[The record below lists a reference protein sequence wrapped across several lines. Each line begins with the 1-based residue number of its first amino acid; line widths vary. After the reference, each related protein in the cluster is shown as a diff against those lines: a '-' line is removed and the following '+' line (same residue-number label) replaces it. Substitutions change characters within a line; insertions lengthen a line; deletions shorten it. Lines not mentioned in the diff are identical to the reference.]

1 MSDLA
6 LFRLILLITLASV
19 FPISAALY
27 LAFQR
32 EHELRELRKD
42 FKLLGLDSSA
52 SLVEHYSQRHSWLE
66 FALHSLLPAV
76 LTGLGV
82 VLLVA
87 AIGQETIGDFN
98 LGVVDAL
105 GYGFIGAYI
114 FCIQL
119 IYRRYTTFD
128 LQPSVYMNCTLTL
141 IAGLAFNFTAFT
153 AVSSVIGEQG
163 LDGLFAIV
171 AFSLGYF
178 PLLAIRW
185 FDRLTNAALGNK
197 GPRID
202 SLPLSVIDGI
212 SQFHETRL
220 RDEGVDNVQNLA
232 SVKIDQL
239 LASTRFNA
247 QQVVEWIDQAILHSY
262 IEPGN
267 IESFRRCGVRK
278 VSDFLDLWAPYYVAP
293 VEDGDGLVGRIGQR
307 RMPKM
312 DERLAEARRNRA
324 LQLQSTPE
332 YLDALYMAARTGP
345 NIAYIETYW
354 KNLKE
359 SAQERAAMAVDEAR
373 KEVQSIV
380 TKTQLQLFREIGKCD
395 LYDDAR
401 ETLGAIATTVTEDPA
416 DVAAAGDRF
425 DERPEAMAGAAWWLW
440 WLSRDDDEVDYTEAA
455 GRLYERALDERPDDA
470 DLLYELSAFFAATG
484 AYDEARDAG
493 MEAAP
498 LFREAGQTRR
508 ALLAQTMAAMVC
520 MKAGEQEDG
529 RGLIAD
535 VTETL
540 EQAEEELAP
549 GNGVLVR
556 TVTNVGTTL
565 FGAED
570 EMPEE
575 LVTLQSRM
583 KSLLAAGSGGEQ
595 AAGGA

>member
-1 MSDLA
+1 MNNLD
-6 LFRLILLITLASV
+6 LFRLILMITLASI

-52 SLVEHYSQRHSWLE
+52 SLVEHYGQRYSWLE

-76 LTGLGV
+76 LTGIGV

-87 AIGQETIGDFN
+87 AVLGETPVSFN
-98 LGVVDAL
+98 PGVVDAL
-105 GYGFIGAYI
+105 GYGFVGAYI

-141 IAGLAFNFTAFT
+141 IAGLAFNFTAFS
-153 AVSSVIGEQG
+153 AISSLIGEQG
-163 LDGLFAIV
+163 LDGLFAVV

-185 FDRLTNAALGNK
+185 FDRLTNAALGNT

-202 SLPLSVIDGI
+202 SLPLSVIDGV

-262 IEPGN
+262 IDPGN

-278 VSDFLDLWAPYYVAP
+278 VSDFLELWAPYHFTPVGDVTPSGNETLSERAAP
-293 VEDGDGLVGRIGQR
+293 FAGRDGQR
-307 RMPKM
+307 PAQKM
-312 DERLAEARRNRA
+312 SEPFAEARRNRA

-354 KNLKE
+354 KNLKT

-380 TKTQLQLFREIGKCD
+380 TTTQLHLFREIGKAAVHD
-395 LYDDAR
+395 EVR
-401 ETLGAIATTVTEDPA
+401 ETLGAVATTVTEDPA
-416 DVAAAGDRF
+416 ELAAADEHF
-425 DERPEAMAGAAWWLW
+425 AERPDAMVGLAWWLW
-440 WLSRDDDEVDYTEAA
+440 WLSRDDDKIDYTEAA
-455 GRLYERALDERPDDA
+455 GRTYQRALAEREDDA
-470 DLLYELSAFFAATG
+470 GLLYELSAFYADTG
-484 AYDEARDAG
+484 AYKKALDASSQAEA
-493 MEAAP
+493 

-508 ALLAQTMAAMVC
+508 ALLAQTMTAMVC
-520 MKAGEQEDG
+520 LKAGEEEDG
-529 RGLIAD
+529 RGLIEE
-535 VTETL
+535 VRETL
-540 EQAEEELAP
+540 DEAEEKLITT
-549 GNGVLVR
+549 NGLIVR
-556 TVTNVGTTL
+556 SVSQACASL
-565 FGAED
+565 FD
-570 EMPEE
+570 EEE
-575 LVTLQSRM
+575 VPDEVDALQSR
-583 KSLLAAGSGGEQ
+583 LASPA
-595 AAGGA
+595 